1 MEIAKQIVLSSLI
14 TVLII
19 SGILYT
25 FREPIGRY
33 LLTTQSRTVEQVA
46 DSNDG
51 HNVRTDD
58 AVPDMIERVNAAVV
72 SVVATK
78 DVPVYERY
86 YEEYN
91 PFGDWFGGFAIPRI
105 RENGREAQEV
115 GGGSGFVVS
124 ADGYIVTNRHV
135 VSDDEAR
142 YSVIL
147 NDGKSYDVKVVAK
160 DPVLDIAIL
169 QFSEVPENLTILTF
183 ANSDEVRLGET
194 VVAIGNALAEFR
206 NSVSVGIVS
215 GLSRSIEA
223 SDGRGQTELLSNVFQ
238 TDAAINPGNS
248 GGPLLNL
255 DGEVVGVNVAASLG
269 AENIGFAIPANA
281 VTEIVRSV
289 ETYGEIRRPYLGV
302 RYAMVTPRLV
312 ELNSLSVDYGAL
324 IARGESREELAVM
337 PGSPADKAGLRE
349 NDIILSINGTS
360 LRDTDLATILRTE
373 SVGSTVS
380 LRVYRA
386 GEEIEVTVTLEAMP
400 VTS

>member
-19 SGILYT
+19 GGILYS

-33 LLTTQSRTVEQVA
+33 LLANSALVSHSA
-46 DSNDG
+46 PDSG
-51 HNVRTDD
+51 STPSVRTDD
-58 AVPDMIERVNAAVV
+58 VVPDMIERVNDAVV

-78 DVPVYERY
+78 DVPIYERY

-91 PFGDWFGGFAIPRI
+91 PFGDWFGGFAIPRV

-124 ADGYIVTNRHV
+124 TDGFIITNRHV
-135 VSDDEAR
+135 VSDNEAR

-147 NDGKSYDVKVVAK
+147 NDGKSYDVEVVAK
-160 DPVLDIAIL
+160 DPVLDIAVL
-169 QFSEVPENLTILTF
+169 QFTEVPENLTILTF

-223 SDGRGQTELLSNVFQ
+223 RDGRGQTELLSNVFQ

-255 DGEVVGVNVAASLG
+255 EGKVVGVNVAASLG

-281 VTEIVRSV
+281 VTQIVASV
-289 ETYGEIRRPYLGV
+289 EEYGEIRRPYLGV

-312 ELNSLSVDYGAL
+312 ELNNLPVDYGAL

-360 LRDTDLATILRTE
+360 LRDTDFATILRTE

-386 GEEIEVTVTLEAMP
+386 GEEIEVAVTLEAMP
-400 VTS
+400 VTP